1 MTNKWTRILKNK
13 SFQLKANIDWNNVS
27 KAVDIEGREYTITKL
42 PDGRIHTEGDGK
54 SLNVSLSFAVG
65 LLDIY
70 DKEGNKI
77 SSMKDYQ

>member
-1 MTNKWTRILKNK
+1 MDRYGRY
-13 SFQLKANIDWNNVS
+13 FG
-27 KAVDIEGREYTITKL
+27 EGFM
-42 PDGRIHTEGDGK
+42 GMGQ

-70 DKEGNKI
+70 DKNGNKI